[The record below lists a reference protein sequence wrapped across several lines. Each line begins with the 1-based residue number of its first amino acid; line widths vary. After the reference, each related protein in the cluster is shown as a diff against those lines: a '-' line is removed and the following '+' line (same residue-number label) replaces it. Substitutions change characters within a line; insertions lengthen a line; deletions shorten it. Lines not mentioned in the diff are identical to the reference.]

1 MSILYFTNIR
11 EEFTKNWNKYT
22 ISLMGWLTVVLENM
36 CNCASYSISVTMV
49 VVVVPISSLIT
60 FHGGK
65 CDGGGGGGGAWC
77 HITGL
82 AVRRTKNRIAS

>member
-36 CNCASYSISVTMV
+36 CNCASYSISVTV
-49 VVVVPISSLIT
+49 VVGCTYLIT
-60 FHGGK
+60 HNLPRERKLSVQLLSSG
-65 CDGGGGGGGAWC
+65 
-77 HITGL
+77 ITML
-82 AVRRTKNRIAS
+82 DWQLCWVATTSTES